1 MAAVQVKGPQSNWE
15 SLRNLAGALWET
27 PNAPAPPLDVRVQD
41 SNGAT
46 VRFMI
51 TSRGLDSSI
60 ASSTLDSRLL
70 AQHMQ
75 ITVLL

>member
-1 MAAVQVKGPQSNWE
+1 MQQVGFQGSVAAVQVKGPQSDWE

-46 VRFMI
+46 VCR
-51 TSRGLDSSI
+51 R
-60 ASSTLDSRLL
+60 
-70 AQHMQ
+70 
-75 ITVLL
+75 